1 MSIPEILQKVMS
13 EDEEKET
20 FRPTLDDEDDL
31 VIHAMEWRKTLKN
44 AMEWR
49 KTLKK
54 CWAEKPKERL
64 DFQEIYQM
72 AMGLQT

>member
-1 MSIPEILQKVMS
+1 MSILEILQKVMS

-20 FRPTLDDEDDL
+20 FRPTLDDED
-31 VIHAMEWRKTLKN
+31 IHEQ
-44 AMEWR
+44 WR